1 MKVKYKKIPENLKKM
16 AKPSEEKD
24 HRSSLS
30 QSITITEHYE
40 LDVERLIPFSK
51 QARVNFN
58 DDEIKN
64 LAKSIALHG
73 VRQPLTVI
81 QSTNFLGK
89 YEVVSGERR
98 LRAATL
104 AGLKKVPCIMISDQ
118 SLAEEIAVIEN
129 IMRED
134 LHPLELSKA
143 FHSLISSNEKTTQ
156 IEMAERIGVS
166 PKVFS
171 ETLKY
176 YYIPEE
182 VKKLILLHDIRERD
196 FLRKVSKSKTPL
208 TIVNIKII
216 QSAKSKKQMNKS
228 ILRVLSKDGE
238 IQIQSKGLANL
249 SDEQKKILKE
259 DIITLLS

>member
-1 MKVKYKKIPENLKKM
+1 MVKVNYKEIPENLKNM
-16 AKPSEEKD
+16 TKPSEGKG

-40 LDVERLIPFSK
+40 LDIERLIPFSK

-58 DDEIKN
+58 DEEIKN
-64 LAKSIALHG
+64 LAKSISLHG

-81 QSTNFLGK
+81 QSNSFAGK

-98 LRAATL
+98 LRASIL
-104 AGLKKVPCIMISDQ
+104 AGLKKVPCIIISDL
-118 SLAEEIAVIEN
+118 SLAEEIAIIEN

-143 FHSLISSNEKTTQ
+143 FHALISSKEKTKQ
-156 IEMAERIGVS
+156 VEMADRIGVS

-176 YYIPEE
+176 YDIPEE
-182 VKKLILLHDIRERD
+182 IKKLILLHDIRERD
-196 FLRKVSKSKTPL
+196 FLRKVLKSKNPL
-208 TIVNIKII
+208 SIVNSRIS
-216 QSAKSKKQMNKS
+216 QATRSKKEASTS
-228 ILRVLSKDGE
+228 ILRVLMKEG
-238 IQIQSKGLANL
+238 
-249 SDEQKKILKE
+249 KILIQFLTNKRKF
-259 DIITLLS
+259 